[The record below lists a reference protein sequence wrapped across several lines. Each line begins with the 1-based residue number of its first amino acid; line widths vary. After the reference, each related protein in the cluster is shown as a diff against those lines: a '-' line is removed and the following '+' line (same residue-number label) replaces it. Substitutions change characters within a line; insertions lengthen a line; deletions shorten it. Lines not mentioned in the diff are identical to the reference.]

1 MNRTIR
7 RIVSKRIIVFIAI
20 ITLYQRVSAEGMS
33 NVIFKKNA
41 LYLKNTLTSYVSHER
56 QQQESNQFD

>member
-33 NVIFKKNA
+33 NVIFKKKCFIFEEYNYILCFPRKTTA
-41 LYLKNTLTSYVSHER
+41 RKQSV
-56 QQQESNQFD
+56 